1 MKRRLLLAL
10 AWSAGL
16 TAPTW
21 AQSNALEQL
30 TAFQREVQ
38 SGRVNFTQVVVSPDG
53 KKRRSTQGSFEFLRP
68 NRFRFDYQPPEAQ
81 TLIGDGKKV
90 WLIDPELMQASSRPM
105 SQVVSAT
112 PVAILA
118 GTSLGEAFVLK
129 AEPEVN
135 GVAWVAATPKQADA
149 GIQRLRIGLK
159 GKLLAAMEIV
169 DGLGQ
174 KSTLS
179 FGPLEVNVPL
189 AADRFQFVP
198 SKGMDVVDGG
208 AP

>member
-1 MKRRLLLAL
+1 MKRRILLTWGVLA
-10 AWSAGL
+10 ASCG
-16 TAPTW
+16 W

-38 SGRVNFTQVVVSPDG
+38 SGRVSFTQVVVSPDG
-53 KKRRSTQGSFEFLRP
+53 KKRRSTQGTFEFMRP

-118 GTSLGEAFVLK
+118 GTSLGDAFVLR

-159 GKLLAAMEIV
+159 GRLLAAMEIV

-174 KSTLS
+174 KSTLT
-179 FGPLEVNVPL
+179 FGTLEVNVPL

-198 SKGMDVVDGG
+198 TKGMDVIDG
-208 AP
+208 

>member
-1 MKRRLLLAL
+1 MKRRLLLTLGAAL
-10 AWSAGL
+10 ALPA
-16 TAPTW
+16 A

-30 TAFQREVQ
+30 SAFQREVQ
-38 SGRVNFTQVVVSPDG
+38 SGRVSFTQVVVSPDG
-53 KKRRSTQGSFEFLRP
+53 KKRRNTRGSFEFQRP

-112 PVAILA
+112 PVALLA
-118 GTSLGEAFVLK
+118 GSSLGDAFVLK
-129 AEPEVN
+129 AEPEVQ

-159 GKLLAAMEIV
+159 GKLLVAMEIV

-174 KSTLS
+174 RSTLS
-179 FGPLEVNVPL
+179 FGPLEVNLPL
-189 AADRFQFVP
+189 AANRFQFVP
-198 SKGMDVVDGG
+198 TPGMDVVDGA

>member
-1 MKRRLLLAL
+1 MKRRILLTWGVLA
-10 AWSAGL
+10 ASCGW
-16 TAPTW
+16 T
-21 AQSNALEQL
+21 QSNALEQL

-38 SGRVNFTQVVVSPDG
+38 SGRVSFTQVVVSPDG
-53 KKRRSTQGSFEFLRP
+53 KKRRSTQGTFEFMRP

-90 WLIDPELMQASSRPM
+90 WLVDPELMQASSRPM

-118 GTSLGEAFVLK
+118 GTSLGDAFVLR

-149 GIQRLRIGLK
+149 GIQR
-159 GKLLAAMEIV
+159 
-169 DGLGQ
+169 
-174 KSTLS
+174 
-179 FGPLEVNVPL
+179 
-189 AADRFQFVP
+189 
-198 SKGMDVVDGG
+198 
-208 AP
+208 

>member
-1 MKRRLLLAL
+1 
-10 AWSAGL
+10 
-16 TAPTW
+16 
-21 AQSNALEQL
+21 
-30 TAFQREVQ
+30 
-38 SGRVNFTQVVVSPDG
+38 
-53 KKRRSTQGSFEFLRP
+53 
-68 NRFRFDYQPPEAQ
+68 
-81 TLIGDGKKV
+81 
-90 WLIDPELMQASSRPM
+90 M

-118 GTSLGEAFVLK
+118 GTSLGDAFVLK
-129 AEPEVN
+129 ADPEVN

-179 FGPLEVNVPL
+179 FGPLEVNVSLPP
-189 AADRFQFVP
+189 DRFQFVP
-198 SKGMDVVDGG
+198 TAGMDVVDGG